1 MLNFKPLKMKM
12 NFKHFLWILIPGILI
27 VSCNVESSKKST
39 STSVK
44 AIDPSYM
51 DLSVRP
57 GDDFFQY
64 ASGGWLKNN
73 PVPDD
78 KTQYGSFTVLMDQNQ
93 KQLKSLIQDAAASNA
108 EKGSIAQKIGDFYN
122 SGMDTNAIN
131 SMGYQP
137 IKAEL
142 DAIDALKANNEI
154 LKQVGE
160 MQLRGVYPLF
170 YFFSSQDDQ
179 NSSMVIA
186 NFYQGGLGLPD
197 RDYYTSDDA
206 QSTEMRAAYKEHIQ
220 KMFELIDYSS
230 EESQKM
236 ASNIMAFETRLAK
249 ASLTRLE
256 NRDPYRTYNK
266 MKTSEL
272 QEMAP
277 EANWNSLFNGLAI
290 NDPGEINVRQT
301 DFIKEVAKMVKEEPL
316 DTWKAYLKWDLL
328 NSSANYLSADLE
340 KADFDFYGTV
350 LRGQKAQKPRWKRV
364 LSSTSSSM
372 GEAIGKLYV
381 EKYFP
386 PEAKERMLKLVENLR
401 VSLGDRIND
410 LEWMTDSTKELAQA
424 KLNTISV
431 KVGYPDKWMDYS
443 SLDIEAGAYYKNI
456 RAAKTFSIK
465 DDLSKIGKPYDK
477 SEWGMTPQT
486 VNAYY
491 SPTANEI
498 VFPAG
503 ILQPPFFFM
512 DEDDAVNY
520 GAIGVVIGHEMT
532 HGFDD
537 QGRNYDKDGNL
548 QNWWAEADAVA
559 FEKKTQLL
567 VNQYN
572 AFSQLDTLHVDGEL
586 TLGENIAD
594 FGGLS
599 VAWDAFQKTQ
609 QAKTEDKIDGFTPQQ
624 RFFLSYAGVWRQ
636 NILDKELARRLKED
650 VHSPGDAR
658 VNVPLYNMDV
668 FYQAFDINEDAKLY
682 IAPENRAVIW

>member
-1 MLNFKPLKMKM
+1 MKM
-12 NFKHFLWILIPGILI
+12 NFKSFLWIIIPGILI
-27 VSCNVESSKKST
+27 ISCNVESSKKST
-39 STSVK
+39 TAVVK
-44 AIDPSYM
+44 AVDPAYM
-51 DLSVRP
+51 DLSVQP
-57 GDDFFQY
+57 GDDFFLY
-64 ASGGWLKNN
+64 SSGGWIKDH

-78 KTQYGSFTVLMDQNQ
+78 KTQFGSFSVLIDQNQ
-93 KQLKSLIQDAAASNA
+93 EQLQSLVQEAAASDA
-108 EKGSIAQKIGDFYN
+108 APGSIAQKIGDFYN
-122 SGMDTNAIN
+122 SGMDTASINA
-131 SMGYQP
+131 MGYDP
-137 IKAEL
+137 IKPEFA
-142 DAIDALKANNEI
+142 AIEALKSNDEI
-154 LKQVGE
+154 LNQVAQ
-160 MQLRGVYPLF
+160 MQLKGMRPLF
-170 YFFSSQDDQ
+170 YFFGSQDDQ

-197 RDYYTSDDA
+197 RDYYISEDA
-206 QSTEMRAAYKEHIQ
+206 SSKKMREDYVKHMQ
-220 KMFELIDYSS
+220 KMFELVDYSA

-236 ASNIMAFETRLAK
+236 AEDVMAFETRLAK

-256 NRDPYRTYNK
+256 NRDPFRTYNK
-266 MKTSEL
+266 MTPEAL

-277 EANWNSLFNGLAI
+277 EAQWSSLFSGFGLA
-290 NDPGEINVRQT
+290 NPGDINVRQT
-301 DFIKEVAKMVKEEPL
+301 DFIMEVAKMVKEEDL
-316 DTWKAYLKWDLL
+316 DSWKTYLKWNVI
-328 NSSANYLSADLE
+328 NSSANYLSEDLE
-340 KADFDFYGTV
+340 NADFEFYGTV
-350 LRGQKAQKPRWKRV
+350 MRGQKTQQPRWKRV
-364 LSSTSSSM
+364 LNSTSGSM

-386 PEAKERMLKLVENLR
+386 PQAKERMLALVENLR
-401 VSLGDRIND
+401 ISLGDRID
-410 LEWMTDSTKELAQA
+410 QLDWMTDSTKVLAHE
-424 KLNTISV
+424 KLNTINV

-443 SLDIEAGAYYKNI
+443 NLDIKAGAYYENI
-456 RAAKTFSIK
+456 RAAKAFSIQ

-491 SPTANEI
+491 SPNANEI

-559 FEKKTQLL
+559 FKDKTQLL
-567 VNQYN
+567 IDQYN
-572 AFSQLDTLHVDGEL
+572 AYIQLDTLHVDGEL

-594 FGGLS
+594 FGGLNI
-599 VAWDAFQKTQ
+599 AWDAFQKTA
-609 QAKTEDKIDGFTPQQ
+609 QAKTEETIDGFTPQQ

-650 VHSPGDAR
+650 VHSPGEAR

-668 FYQAFDINEDAKLY
+668 FYKAFGVSEDAKRY
-682 IAPENRAVIW
+682 KAPEERAVIW

>member
-1 MLNFKPLKMKM
+1 MTFKSL
-12 NFKHFLWILIPGILI
+12 LWIFISGVLMI
-27 VSCNVESSKKST
+27 SCNVESSKKST
-39 STSVK
+39 STATRAV
-44 AIDPSYM
+44 DPSYM
-51 DLSVRP
+51 DLEINP

-64 ASGGWLKNN
+64 ASAGWLRNN

-78 KTQYGSFTVLMDQNQ
+78 KTQYGSFTVLMDENQ
-93 KQLKSLIQDAAASNA
+93 KQLQSLIQETA
-108 EKGSIAQKIGDFYN
+108 ELEAPKGSIAQKIGDFYS
-122 SGMDTNAIN
+122 SGLDTATINARN
-131 SMGYQP
+131 YEP
-137 IKAEL
+137 IKPYLE
-142 DAIDALKANNEI
+142 AIGAIQSKEEI
-154 LKQVGE
+154 LNLVGK
-160 MQLRGVYPLF
+160 MQLKGMRPLF

-197 RDYYTSDDA
+197 RDYYTSDDS
-206 QSTEMRAAYKEHIQ
+206 QSVEMRKAYITHIQ
-220 KMFELIDYSS
+220 KMFELIDYPA
-230 EESQKM
+230 EASQKM
-236 ASNIMAFETRLAK
+236 AEDIMAFETRLAN
-249 ASLTRLE
+249 ASLSRLE

-266 MKTSEL
+266 MATSQL

-277 EANWNSLFNGLAI
+277 EAQWNQLFAGLGI
-290 NDPGEINVRQT
+290 DDPGDINVRQT
-301 DFIKEVAKMVKEEPL
+301 DFIKEVAKMLKEESMA
-316 DTWKAYLKWDLL
+316 TWKAYLKWNVL
-328 NSSANYLSADLE
+328 NSSANYLSAEIE
-340 KADFDFYGTV
+340 KADFDFYGTL
-350 LRGQKAQKPRWKRV
+350 LRGQKVQKPRWKRV
-364 LSSTSSSM
+364 LSSTSGSM

-386 PEAKERMLKLVENLR
+386 PEAKERMIKLVENLR
-401 VSLGDRIND
+401 VALGERID
-410 LEWMTDSTKELAQA
+410 QLEWMTDSTKVLAHE

-431 KVGYPDKWMDYS
+431 KVGYPDKWMDYT
-443 SLDIEAGAYYKNI
+443 SLDIEPGLYYENI
-456 RAAKTFSIK
+456 RAAKAFAIK

-477 SEWGMTPQT
+477 TEWGMTPQT

-498 VFPAG
+498 VFPAA

-548 QNWWAEADAVA
+548 QNWWSDADADA
-559 FEKKTQLL
+559 FKVKTQML
-567 VNQYN
+567 VDQYN
-572 AFSQLDTLHVDGEL
+572 AYPQLDTLHVDGEL

-599 VAWDAFQKTQ
+599 VAWDAFQKTE
-609 QAKTEDKIDGFTPQQ
+609 QANTDEMIDGFTPQQ

-650 VHSPGDAR
+650 VHSPGEAR

-668 FYQAFDINEDAKLY
+668 FYDAFGISEDAKRY
-682 IAPENRAVIW
+682 KAPQDRAVVW

>member
-1 MLNFKPLKMKM
+1 MKM
-12 NFKHFLWILIPGILI
+12 NFKHLLWVILPGVLI
-27 VSCNVESSKKST
+27 VSCNVESGKKAT
-39 STSVK
+39 KAPAVK
-44 AIDPSYM
+44 AVDAAYM
-51 DLSVRP
+51 DMSVRP
-57 GDDFFQY
+57 GDDFNQY
-64 ASGGWLKNN
+64 ASGGWMKNN

-78 KTQYGSFTVLMDQNQ
+78 KTQYGSFSVLFDKNQ
-93 KQLKSLIQDAAASNA
+93 EQLQTLVQEAAEAQA
-108 EKGSIAQKIGDFYN
+108 ETGSIAQKIGDFYN
-122 SGMDTNAIN
+122 SGMDTTTIN
-131 SMGYQP
+131 SLGYEP
-137 IKAEL
+137 IKPEL
-142 DAIDALKANNEI
+142 DAIDALKSNDQLLEH
-154 LKQVGE
+154 VGK
-160 MQLRGVYPLF
+160 MQLKGVRPLF

-206 QSTEMRAAYKEHIQ
+206 ASTEMRASYLAHVQ
-220 KMFELIDYSS
+220 KMFELLDYST
-230 EESQKM
+230 EESKKM
-236 ASNIMAFETRLAK
+236 AEDIMKFETRLAA

-266 MKTSEL
+266 MTTAEL

-277 EANWNSLFNGLAI
+277 EAKWNTLFEGLAI

-301 DFIKEVAKMVKEEPL
+301 DFIKEVAKMVKEESL
-316 DTWKAYLKWDLL
+316 DTWKTYLKWEII

-340 KADFDFYGTV
+340 KADFEFYGTV
-350 LRGQKAQKPRWKRV
+350 MRGQKTQQPRWKRV
-364 LSSTSSSM
+364 LSSTSGSM

-386 PEAKERMLKLVENLR
+386 AEAKERMINLVENLR
-401 VSLGDRIND
+401 VSLGDRID
-410 LEWMTDSTKELAQA
+410 QLDWMTEETKEKAHA
-424 KLNTISV
+424 KLGTMSV

-443 SLDIEAGAYYKNI
+443 SLDIQPGKYYENI
-456 RAAKTFSIK
+456 RAARAFGIQ

-548 QNWWAEADAVA
+548 QNWWAEEDAVA
-559 FEKKTQLL
+559 FEAKTKIL
-567 VNQYN
+567 VDQFN
-572 AFSQLDTLHVDGEL
+572 AFPQLDTLHVDGEL

-594 FGGLS
+594 LGGLS
-599 VAWDAFQKTQ
+599 IAWDAFQKTAQ
-609 QAKTEDKIDGFTPQQ
+609 SKTDEQIDGFTPQQ

-636 NILDKELARRLKED
+636 NILDKELASRLKED
-650 VHSPGDAR
+650 VHSPGEAR
-658 VNVPLYNMDV
+658 VNGPLYNMEV
-668 FYQAFDINEDAKLY
+668 FYQAFDVKEDAKLY
-682 IAPENRAVIW
+682 IAPEDRAVIW

>member
-1 MLNFKPLKMKM
+1 MTFKSL
-12 NFKHFLWILIPGILI
+12 LWIFISGVLMI
-27 VSCNVESSKKST
+27 SCNVESSKKST
-39 STSVK
+39 STATRAV
-44 AIDPSYM
+44 DPSYM
-51 DLSVRP
+51 DLEINP

-64 ASGGWLKNN
+64 ASAGWLRNN

-78 KTQYGSFTVLMDQNQ
+78 KTQYGSFTVLMDENQ
-93 KQLKSLIQDAAASNA
+93 KQLQSLIQETA
-108 EKGSIAQKIGDFYN
+108 ELEAPKGSIAQKIGDFYS
-122 SGMDTNAIN
+122 SGLDTATINARN
-131 SMGYQP
+131 YEP
-137 IKAEL
+137 IKPYLE
-142 DAIDALKANNEI
+142 AIGAIQSKEEI
-154 LKQVGE
+154 LNLVGK
-160 MQLRGVYPLF
+160 MQLKGMRPLF

-197 RDYYTSDDA
+197 RDYYTSDDS
-206 QSTEMRAAYKEHIQ
+206 QSVEMRKAYITHIQ
-220 KMFELIDYSS
+220 KMFELIDYPA
-230 EESQKM
+230 EASQKM
-236 ASNIMAFETRLAK
+236 AEDIMAFETRLAN
-249 ASLTRLE
+249 ASLSRLE

-266 MKTSEL
+266 MATSQL

-277 EANWNSLFNGLAI
+277 EAQWNQLFAGLGI
-290 NDPGEINVRQT
+290 DDPGDINVRQT
-301 DFIKEVAKMVKEEPL
+301 DFIKEVAKMLKEESM
-316 DTWKAYLKWDLL
+316 DTWKAYLKWNVL
-328 NSSANYLSADLE
+328 NSSANYLSAEIE
-340 KADFDFYGTV
+340 KADFDFYGTL
-350 LRGQKAQKPRWKRV
+350 LRGQKVQKPRWKRV
-364 LSSTSSSM
+364 LSSTSGSM

-386 PEAKERMLKLVENLR
+386 PEAKERMIKLVENLR
-401 VSLGDRIND
+401 VALGERID
-410 LEWMTDSTKELAQA
+410 QLEWMTDSTKVLAHE

-431 KVGYPDKWMDYS
+431 KVGYPDKWMDYT
-443 SLDIEAGAYYKNI
+443 SLDIEPGLYYENI
-456 RAAKTFSIK
+456 RAAKAFAIK

-477 SEWGMTPQT
+477 TEWGMTPQT

-498 VFPAG
+498 VFPAA

-548 QNWWAEADAVA
+548 QNWWSDADADA
-559 FEKKTQLL
+559 FKVKTQML
-567 VNQYN
+567 VDQYN
-572 AFSQLDTLHVDGEL
+572 AYPQLDTLHVDGEL

-599 VAWDAFQKTQ
+599 VAWDAFQKTE
-609 QAKTEDKIDGFTPQQ
+609 QAYTDEMIDGFTPQQ

-650 VHSPGDAR
+650 VHSPGEAR

-668 FYQAFDINEDAKLY
+668 FYDAFGISEDAKRY
-682 IAPENRAVIW
+682 KAPQDRAVVW